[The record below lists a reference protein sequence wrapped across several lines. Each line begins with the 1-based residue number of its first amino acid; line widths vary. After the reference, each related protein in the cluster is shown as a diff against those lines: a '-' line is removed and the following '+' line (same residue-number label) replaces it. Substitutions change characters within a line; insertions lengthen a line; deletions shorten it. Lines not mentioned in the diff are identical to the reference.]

1 MDYTTALVLFSI
13 LTLAMLS
20 LEIFYT
26 YGTQG
31 FGFGF
36 SANRNPQAE
45 YSRLGLRIKRAY
57 QNQIESAAY
66 GVPVLA
72 VAALTGLENA
82 NAETAAQY
90 FIMGR
95 AAFAVLYYSGIPFIR
110 VPAFLASTLSTL
122 FIAYTLYTSGLI

>member
-1 MDYTTALVLFSI
+1 MAYSTALILFSV

-26 YGTQG
+26 YAKQG
-31 FGFGF
+31 FGYGF
-36 SANRNPQAE
+36 SSNRTAATVHSPMA
-45 YSRLGLRIKRAY
+45 LRIKRAY

-72 VAALTGLENA
+72 VAALVGLESS
-82 NAETAAQY
+82 NAETAALY
-90 FIMGR
+90 FIVGR

-110 VPAFLASTLSTL
+110 VPAFALGTLSSL
-122 FIAYTLYTSGLI
+122 YIAFVLYTSGLV